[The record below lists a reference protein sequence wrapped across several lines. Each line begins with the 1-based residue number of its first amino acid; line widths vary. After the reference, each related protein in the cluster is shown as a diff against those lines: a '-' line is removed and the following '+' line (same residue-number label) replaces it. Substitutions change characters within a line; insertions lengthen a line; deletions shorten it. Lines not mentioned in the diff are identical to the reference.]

1 MRLRTPMRSDY
12 KPELDTSPEL
22 AAEGHSYY
30 QELIGI
36 LRWAVELGRMDILL
50 EVSLMSTYF
59 AAPRE
64 GHLEQVF
71 HIFGYLKKVPRKR
84 IAFDP
89 DYPEINESRFKAY
102 DWNDFYRDAEEAIP
116 PNAPD
121 PLGKPVSLHCFV
133 DANLAGNVVTRRR
146 KTGILIFMNRAPVVW
161 YTKKQN
167 TVESSTFGSEIVA
180 LKNSI
185 ELTKSLRYK
194 LRMFGVPLLGPAD
207 IFCDNEAVVTN
218 CSTPESTIKKKH
230 HSIAY
235 HHNREAVA
243 SGMVRI
249 AKEDSKTNLGDL
261 FTKLLSEERRNFLI
275 DRFMY

>member
-1 MRLRTPMRSDY
+1 
-12 KPELDTSPEL
+12 
-22 AAEGHSYY
+22 
-30 QELIGI
+30 
-36 LRWAVELGRMDILL
+36 
-50 EVSLMSTYF
+50 LMSTYL

-71 HIFGYLKKVPRKR
+71 HIFGYLKKVPKKR

-89 DYPEINESRFKAY
+89 DYPKIDESRFKEC
-102 DWNDFYRDAEEAIP
+102 DWRDFSCDAEEMVP
-116 PNAPD
+116 PNAPE
-121 PLGKPVSLHCFV
+121 PLGNPVSIHCFV
-133 DANLAGNVVTRRR
+133 DPNLAGIVVTRRSQ
-146 KTGILIFMNRAPVVW
+146 TGILIFVYRAPVVW
-161 YTKKQN
+161 HSKKQN

-185 ELTKSLRYK
+185 ELLKSLKYK
-194 LRMFGVPLLGPAD
+194 LRMLGVPLLGPAD
-207 IFCDNEAVVTN
+207 IFCDNEAVVIN

-243 SGMVRI
+243 SGIVRI
-249 AKEDSKTNLGDL
+249 AKEDSETNLADL

-275 DRFMY
+275 DWFMY